1 MRKLPRN
8 KIATGVVVS
17 VLIFCLTARSTLNA
31 ADPDASLSNRPRSLV
46 EDLFQHARDLA
57 HALHERP
64 YDSRSR
70 SEYLRILDAYNQ
82 VIRLDSDPYLSATSL
97 ARRAELQREMADAT
111 GDGALYAQAIESFRR
126 IVAERPHSAFVGDAL
141 INIAQIY
148 EENLQDLDGA
158 AAAYR
163 ELIQYFPTSVLAR
176 EARAVL
182 LRFEEQLKNRP
193 VDVMVSGDT
202 SSASQSFYEAFPGA
216 RLTNVRNFSGPD
228 YARVVIDLSDA
239 TEHTGRLSGENQLSI
254 RLDNAIISPSLYGRR
269 FIVGDSNLLKR
280 IMVKGEAPAPSGMGT
295 VQSQGAQIEI
305 EVGSLS
311 DYSIFKLS
319 GPERIVIDLHAAGR
333 DQKPRYLHNEDS
345 DSNSTEEGNLY
356 RERNPYRERNLYA
369 DARPTPAGEPSPA
382 RPARGER
389 SGSWRTQQP
398 LLSLPEITDPILP
411 PSGAAQL
418 ANALGGKDADSP
430 IKCIVIDPG
439 HGGHDTGTISSG
451 GMREKELVL
460 DVALRLRNYIKR
472 AYPDIEVIMTRE
484 TDRFIALEQRTAI
497 ANSRRADLFISIHAN
512 ASPSRIASGVETY
525 FASPDRVKSED
536 QASESKEQPVPAS
549 DMAAKTEAKSV
560 EPIMASVSAGGRVAQ
575 SRELARYIQAGLVRG
590 IGATSPRAA
599 SNRGVKHAPF
609 AVLLGADMPSV
620 LAEVSF
626 LSNPNEE
633 ALLRTASFRGRIATS
648 IFAGLSSYLKKM
660 RAAQSKAEAKSKKP
674 DSDQKPGAGE
684 LGKG

>member
-1 MRKLPRN
+1 MSKLPRN
-8 KIATGVVVS
+8 KLATGVVVS
-17 VLIFCLTARSTLNA
+17 ALIFCLTARSTLNA
-31 ADPDASLSNRPRSLV
+31 ADPNASPANRSRSLV

-64 YDSRSR
+64 FEDRSR
-70 SEYLRILDAYNQ
+70 SDYLRILDAYNQ
-82 VIRLDSDPYLSATSL
+82 VIRLDSDPYLSAESL

-126 IVAERPHSAFVGDAL
+126 IVAERPHSTFVGNAL
-141 INIAQIY
+141 ISIAQIY

-163 ELIQYFPTSVLAR
+163 ELIQYFPDSVLAR

-193 VDVMVSGDT
+193 IDVLVSGDG
-202 SSASQSFYEAFPGA
+202 SPSNQGYYEAFPGA
-216 RLTNVRNFSGPD
+216 QLTNVRNFSGPD
-228 YARVVIDLSDA
+228 YARVVIDLSGA
-239 TEHTGRLSGENQLSI
+239 TEYTGGAVGKDRLII
-254 RLDNAIISPSLYGRR
+254 RLDDVILSPSLYGRR
-269 FIVGDSNLLKR
+269 FIVGDSTLLKR
-280 IMVKGEAPAPSGMGT
+280 IIVKGEASA
-295 VQSQGAQIEI
+295 QSAMTQGSSQKALIEI
-305 EVGSLS
+305 ETDSLS

-319 GPERIVIDLHAAGR
+319 GPERIVIDLHATGATPAPAYSR
-333 DQKPRYLHNEDS
+333 DEDS
-345 DSNSTEEGNLY
+345 EDYTT
-356 RERNPYRERNLYA
+356 A
-369 DARPTPAGEPSPA
+369 AARTNPAGVTARA
-382 RPARGER
+382 RPATSEK

-398 LLSLPEITDPILP
+398 LLSLPEITDPIVP
-411 PSGAAQL
+411 PSGTAQL
-418 ANALGGKDADSP
+418 ATALGAKDADSP
-430 IKCIVIDPG
+430 IKRIVIDPG
-439 HGGHDTGTISSG
+439 HGGHDTGTISPG

-460 DVALRLRNYIKR
+460 DVALRLKNYIKR

-512 ASPSRIASGVETY
+512 ASPSRAASGVETY

-536 QASESKEQPVPAS
+536 SSSESSEQAKSAPDEATKPAS
-549 DMAAKTEAKSV
+549 PAV

-575 SRELARYIQAGLVRG
+575 SREFARYIQAGLVRG

-626 LSNPNEE
+626 MSNPNEE
-633 ALLRTASFRGRIATS
+633 ALLRTANFRARIATS
-648 IFAGLSSYLKKM
+648 LFAGLSSYLKKM
-660 RAAQSKAEAKSKKP
+660 HAAQAKTEAKSKKP
-674 DSDQKPGAGE
+674 DSEKARPEDGAE
-684 LGKG
+684 K